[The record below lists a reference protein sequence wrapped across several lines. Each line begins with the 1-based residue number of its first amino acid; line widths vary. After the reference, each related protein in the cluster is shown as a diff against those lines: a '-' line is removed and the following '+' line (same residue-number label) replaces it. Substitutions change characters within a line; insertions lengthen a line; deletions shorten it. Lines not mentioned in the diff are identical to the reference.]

1 MSEQR
6 YVEYGSKRFPLESGL
21 TLEQAKAI
29 MGRHFPEL
37 ADPAVT
43 TKKDGE
49 STVYVFGKKAGHKG
63 SRLASVVKRLSRLK
77 PATLIPVQWLR
88 LAEDPDLVPVSQPV
102 TLGADRVRDAARD
115 LESEAQ
121 AVRKIGDAL
130 LSLPSAAQPGASIL

>member
-6 YVEYGSKRFPLESGL
+6 WIEYGGKRFPLESGL

-29 MGRHFPEL
+29 MARHFPEL

-63 SRLASVVKRLSRLK
+63 ARLDSVVRRLSKLK
-77 PATLIPVQWLR
+77 PAAPVLAQWLR
-88 LAEDPDLVPVSQPV
+88 LIKDSDLPSDAPS
-102 TLGADRVRDAARD
+102 ADRVRDAATD

-121 AVRKIGDAL
+121 AARRIGDVL
-130 LSLPSAAQPGASIL
+130 LGLPSAARPGASIL